1 MNYDSFIPKPDPA
14 TITGERA
21 LSDFESPV
29 REVFQRVI
37 EAQLV
42 QAIE

>member
-1 MNYDSFIPKPDPA
+1 MNADNV
-14 TITGERA
+14 
-21 LSDFESPV
+21 LSDYEIPV

-42 QAIE
+42 QAVE